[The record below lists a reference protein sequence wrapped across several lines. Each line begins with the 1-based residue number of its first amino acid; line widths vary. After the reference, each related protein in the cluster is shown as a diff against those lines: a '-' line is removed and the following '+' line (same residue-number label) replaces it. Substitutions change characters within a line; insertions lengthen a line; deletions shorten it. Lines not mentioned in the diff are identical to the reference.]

1 MGRYTFPQT
10 EPQST
15 AFPTFI
21 SILSQPRNLIDQSNQ
36 IPGTSAWSCKSVQT
50 WCSQPETPWSPLED
64 FALQFYRGACPSTMV
79 KQQQQKSLRRREG
92 KKPIRQAHKGFI
104 SSGPDCLR
112 KFGQL
117 VSATQCRKL
126 GMVME
131 CCCFLHTIESQQ
143 RFWAIS
149 IILSLSF

>member
-1 MGRYTFPQT
+1 MIKATKFLAQVLEVASLFRPGVH
-10 EPQST
+10 
-15 AFPTFI
+15 
-21 SILSQPRNLIDQSNQ
+21 SQKPHE
-36 IPGTSAWSCKSVQT
+36 V
-50 WCSQPETPWSPLED
+50 PLED
-64 FALQFYRGACPSTMV
+64 FALQFYRGACPSTIV

-92 KKPIRQAHKGFI
+92 KKPIRQAHRGFI
-104 SSGPDCLR
+104 SNGPVCLR

-126 GMVME
+126 GMVIE

-143 RFWAIS
+143 HFWAIS